1 MRRGRDGPEVGR
13 AAGRFSLRPS
23 TLGGR
28 LAMLSAIAVFVAIT
42 LSGGAGFGVAVRVIT
57 DEVDTSL
64 IASVDQLTSGK
75 DVDATQICAALQA
88 SSVSVPT
95 SFFLELLGPDGSVC
109 RVPGRPAVVI
119 TGGDQ
124 AVARTGTGGGIR
136 AGATVDRQDL
146 RVRVSPLP
154 GGYAILAA
162 RSLGDTR
169 EVLGRLRGIL
179 FLLSIAGAF
188 AALGLGL
195 FVARA
200 GLRPIGR
207 LTGAVE
213 DVTRTQDLDVQIKI
227 PAGPRRDEVARL
239 AVAFN
244 SMVTALAQARAR
256 QAQLVADAG
265 HELRTP
271 LTSLRTNIDL
281 LVRSERTGRPLPAD
295 QREALLT
302 SVTAQL
308 EEMSELVGELV
319 FLAHEDA
326 GVDLTPV
333 RLDTALGVAVD
344 RVRRRAGARRITV
357 QSEHWELV
365 GDASALERALVN
377 VLDNA
382 VKFSPPDSTVTVH
395 LSGGVVTVADEGPG
409 VPVADRDKV
418 FDRFWRGSDS
428 RGMPGNGLGMAIV
441 ADAVTSHGGTVHLGE
456 RPGGGG
462 LVTISLPGHR
472 P

>member
-1 MRRGRDGPEVGR
+1 
-13 AAGRFSLRPS
+13 
-23 TLGGR
+23 
-28 LAMLSAIAVFVAIT
+28 MLSGIAVFVAIT
-42 LSGGAGFGVAVRVIT
+42 LAGGGAFAVAVRVIT
-57 DEVDTSL
+57 NEVDTSL
-64 IASVDQLTSGK
+64 SASADQLTSGK

-95 SFFLELLGPDGSVC
+95 SFFLELLHPDGSVC
-109 RVPGRPAVVI
+109 RVPGRSAVVI

-124 AVARTGTGGGIR
+124 AVARTGAGGGIR
-136 AGATVDRQDL
+136 TGATVDGQDL

-154 GGYAILAA
+154 GGYAVLTA

-169 EVLGRLRGIL
+169 EVLRELRGTL

-195 FVARA
+195 VVARA

-207 LTGAVE
+207 LTSAVE
-213 DVTRTQDLDVQIKI
+213 DVTRTQDLGVQIKI
-227 PAGPRRDEVARL
+227 PSGPRRDEVARL

-308 EEMSELVGELV
+308 GEMSELVKELV
-319 FLAHEDA
+319 FLAHEDRE
-326 GVDLTPV
+326 VEHSPV
-333 RLDTALGVAVD
+333 RLDTVLDIAVE
-344 RVRRRAGARRITV
+344 RVGRRAGGRRIV
-357 QSEHWELV
+357 VESEPWELV

-382 VKFSPPDSTVTVH
+382 VKFSPPGSTITAH
-395 LSGGVVTVADEGPG
+395 LAGGVVTVADEGRG
-409 VPVADRDKV
+409 VPAADRDKV
-418 FDRFWRGSDS
+418 FDRFWRGDDS
-428 RGMPGNGLGMAIV
+428 RGMPGSGLGMAIV
-441 ADAVTSHGGTVHLGE
+441 ADAAQSHGGTAHLGQA
-456 RPGGGG
+456 PGGGA
-462 LVTISLPGHR
+462 LVTISLPGYR
-472 P
+472 PSTMPTSARP